1 MRWGS
6 GLIPEQDMGDTT
18 ILLIRHARHAD
29 YGNRLSGR
37 SEAPLT
43 AVGLRQAD
51 ALGARLAGRGESL
64 AGHGEKTSAV
74 TRVQSSPR
82 RRAAE
87 TALAIAEAC
96 GLIPET
102 HDALD
107 EIDFGEWTERSFL
120 SLDRDPLWRAWNV
133 VRASARPPGGES
145 QIEATARA
153 VAHIEATARAHPG
166 ETIGLVTHC
175 DIIRGVVCHYLGLRF
190 DNLLR
195 FDIDAASVST
205 LSVSV
210 GIVGI
215 GGARVTG
222 LNDKGEA

>member
-1 MRWGS
+1 MS
-6 GLIPEQDMGDTT
+6 DTT

-51 ALGARLAGRGESL
+51 ALGERLAARAERG
-64 AGHGEKTSAV
+64 AAI

-107 EIDFGEWTERSFL
+107 EIDFGKWTEKSFG

-133 VRASARPPGGES
+133 VRGTARPPGGES
-145 QIEATARA
+145 QSEATARA
-153 VAHIEATARAHPG
+153 VAHVEATAREHAG
-166 ETIGLVTHC
+166 ETIAIITHC

-205 LSVSV
+205 L
-210 GIVGI
+210 IVWPEESAGA
-215 GGARVTG
+215 GGRARLVG
-222 LNDKGEA
+222 LNDKGDA